1 MVKDFIM
8 ALFRVFKAE
17 KPRQFSLQHRYYD
30 ERKEKLD
37 RMMKESSREESKL
50 EYRERLREGWSRR
63 SSIKSVNNGSNIRVI
78 IIAALLILLVYFLY

>member
-1 MVKDFIM
+1 M

-37 RMMKESSREESKL
+37 RMMKESDRVETKL

-63 SSIKSVNNGSNIRVI
+63 TTVRSVNNGSNLRVI
-78 IIAALLILLVYFLY
+78 LIAALLVLLVFFFY